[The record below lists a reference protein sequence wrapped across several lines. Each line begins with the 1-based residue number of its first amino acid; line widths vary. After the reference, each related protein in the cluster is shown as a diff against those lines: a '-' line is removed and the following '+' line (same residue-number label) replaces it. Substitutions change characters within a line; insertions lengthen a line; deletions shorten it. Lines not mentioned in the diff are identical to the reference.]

1 MPHDLRHDLL
11 ELPWVDVKRWLEF
24 TDVVLVPMGSC
35 EKHGPHIPLGTDSY
49 VTIEAVQQAARL
61 SDVPHAP
68 VVPIGFSPHHMG
80 EPGWEEVAEIAL
92 EFIGRE
98 ARAAA

>member
-1 MPHDLRHDLL
+1 MTTIAPK
-11 ELPWVDVKRWLEF
+11 PKVDQL

-49 VTIEAVQQAARL
+49 LTIEAVERAAKL

-68 VVPIGFSPHHMG
+68 LVPIGFSPHHMG
-80 EPGWEEVAEIAL
+80 EPGWGAAGVAAEPPASQ
-92 EFIGRE
+92 
-98 ARAAA
+98 A